1 MFAWGYNNCGQVGSG
16 ATANQPTP
24 RRVTNCLQ
32 GKVVMGIACGQT
44 SSMAVL
50 DNGEVRD
57 QALGKDGF
65 ILCSSL
71 RSRESQSKM
80 LYSNMYIKE
89 DIADYRGLCVLQ
101 VFGWGYNGNG
111 QLGVGNNGNQLTPC
125 RLAAL
130 QGLCVLQ
137 VRLDSSVHYYH
148 PYVSI

>member
-1 MFAWGYNNCGQVGSG
+1 
-16 ATANQPTP
+16 
-24 RRVTNCLQ
+24 
-32 GKVVMGIACGQT
+32 MGIACGQT

-65 ILCSSL
+65 ILYISL
-71 RSRESQSKM
+71 RSRESQIKM

-89 DIADYRGLCVLQ
+89 DIADYRGLRVLQ

-130 QGLCVLQ
+130 QGLCVLE

-148 PYVSI
+148 LYFSI